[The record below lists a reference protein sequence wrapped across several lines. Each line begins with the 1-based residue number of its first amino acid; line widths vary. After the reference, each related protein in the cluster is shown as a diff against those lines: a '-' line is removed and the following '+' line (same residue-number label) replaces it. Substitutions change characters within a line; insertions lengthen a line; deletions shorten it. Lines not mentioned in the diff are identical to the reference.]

1 MIALSPGGQ
10 VYLAFGAR
18 EPDEPVTPR
27 PHGPCRA
34 TSQDRRGGESNQ
46 KQEAHKGNRA
56 AICARGTA
64 HRAAPRNALPRRGS
78 PNSRPARLRLPQQKS
93 RAWPDESY
101 GKSGEDV
108 ETGGP

>member
-1 MIALSPGGQ
+1 VPVPLFQGLAAMAAFGLVWLSPNS
-10 VYLAFGAR
+10 
-18 EPDEPVTPR
+18 
-27 PHGPCRA
+27 A
-34 TSQDRRGGESNQ
+34 TRQDRRGGESNQ
-46 KQEAHKGNRA
+46 KHEAHKGNRA